1 MLFSKKEKVS
11 RMCEWQ
17 DRVANVRVHG
27 TEHFPG
33 SSLSFCCRQDR
44 PG

>member
-11 RMCEWQ
+11 RKCEWQ
-17 DRVANVRVHG
+17 DGEANVGVHG
-27 TEHFPG
+27 TEH
-33 SSLSFCCRQDR
+33 FCCRQDR